1 MILVLYLFYVPKCC
15 NIGIFQTD
23 KTKSHRGVDKIL
35 LWEYDISITLWK
47 YGDDRMKKLTIFHG
61 SPEIIEKPQFG
72 KGKTYNDY
80 GRGFYCTEHIELAK
94 EWACTEDVDGFV
106 NKYEI
111 DFLLV
116 RNKKLCPI
124 EVKSSGYKNH
134 KSFDMFA
141 GKYQAKVQERYMIC
155 AKDLS
160 VEENIIRIPLYMTMC
175 L

>member
-1 MILVLYLFYVPKCC
+1 MENLVAQMLRSRGYELYFHE
-15 NIGIFQTD
+15 F
-23 KTKSHRGVDKIL
+23 
-35 LWEYDISITLWK
+35 EIS
-47 YGDDRMKKLTIFHG
+47 GG
-61 SPEIIEKPQFG
+61 E
-72 KGKTYNDY
+72 
-80 GRGFYCTEHIELAK
+80 GRKA
-94 EWACTEDVDGFV
+94 

-141 GKYQAKVQERYMIC
+141 GKYQAKVPERYMIC

>member
-1 MILVLYLFYVPKCC
+1 ME
-15 NIGIFQTD
+15 NI
-23 KTKSHRGVDKIL
+23 KIDL
-35 LWEYDISITLWK
+35 TYEYIGKAACDTVWK
-47 YGDDRMKKLTIFHG
+47 LSRFPSAI
-61 SPEIIEKPQFG
+61 
-72 KGKTYNDY
+72 
-80 GRGFYCTEHIELAK
+80 
-94 EWACTEDVDGFV
+94 
-106 NKYEI
+106 
-111 DFLLV
+111 LLV

>member
-1 MILVLYLFYVPKCC
+1 MIMENLVAQMLRSRGYELYFHE
-15 NIGIFQTD
+15 F
-23 KTKSHRGVDKIL
+23 
-35 LWEYDISITLWK
+35 EIS
-47 YGDDRMKKLTIFHG
+47 GGEGR
-61 SPEIIEKPQFG
+61 KP
-72 KGKTYNDY
+72 
-80 GRGFYCTEHIELAK
+80 
-94 EWACTEDVDGFV
+94 